1 MHLSNNATCCA
12 EKTHRGTVDFHS
24 MNGSVGVVNSLKRT
38 CHLKKSLMVSAILIV
53 FTFGAFA
60 MSLAYEPTSEG
71 PLYATASSDRA
82 SGDGLLGSDTFA
94 QRLAVICLSGDVSRS
109 AQPNFQTYRINCVRV
124 VDPVKLAFFLE
135 NHVPKV
141 SLQILQS
148 ALLI

>member
-1 MHLSNNATCCA
+1 MD
-12 EKTHRGTVDFHS
+12 V
-24 MNGSVGVVNSLKRT
+24 SVRVVNSLKPTYRI
-38 CHLKKSLMVSAILIV
+38 KKSLMVSAILIF

-60 MSLAYEPTSEG
+60 MSLAYEPALEG
-71 PLYATASSDRA
+71 PLYTIGFPDHA

-94 QRLAVICLSGDVSRS
+94 QRLAVICLSGDIPRS
-109 AQPNFQTYRINCVRV
+109 AQPNFQTYRVNYVRV

-148 ALLI
+148 VLLI

>member
-1 MHLSNNATCCA
+1 MD
-12 EKTHRGTVDFHS
+12 V
-24 MNGSVGVVNSLKRT
+24 SVEVVNSVKPTYRI
-38 CHLKKSLMVSAILIV
+38 KNSLMVSAILIF
-53 FTFGAFA
+53 FTLGAFA
-60 MSLAYEPTSEG
+60 MSLVYEPDSEG
-71 PLYATASSDRA
+71 SFYTVASPDHA

-109 AQPNFQTYRINCVRV
+109 AQPNFQSYRINYVRV

-148 ALLI
+148 VLLI

>member
-1 MHLSNNATCCA
+1 
-12 EKTHRGTVDFHS
+12 
-24 MNGSVGVVNSLKRT
+24 MNVSVGMVNSLKT
-38 CHLKKSLMVSAILIV
+38 TYDMKKSLMVSAILIF

-60 MSLAYEPTSEG
+60 MSLAYEPASEG
-71 PLYATASSDRA
+71 PLYSSDHS

-94 QRLAVICLSGDVSRS
+94 QRLAVICLSGDVPRS
-109 AQPNFQTYRINCVRV
+109 AQPNFQTYRINYVRV

-148 ALLI
+148 VLLI